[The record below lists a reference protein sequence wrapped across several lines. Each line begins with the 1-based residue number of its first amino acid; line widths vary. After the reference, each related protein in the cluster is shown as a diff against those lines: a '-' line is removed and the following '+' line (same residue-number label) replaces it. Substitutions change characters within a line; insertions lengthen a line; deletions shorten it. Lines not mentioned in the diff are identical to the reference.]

1 MNTEN
6 VAYYSALKK
15 KEILSSVIAWMKQ
28 ESIKWNKS
36 EKDKYCLALLIC
48 GNLSSPQKKKI
59 ELKQ

>member
-15 KEILSSVIAWMKQ
+15 KEILSSVVAWMKQ

-36 EKDKYCLALLIC
+36 EKDK
-48 GNLSSPQKKKI
+48 
-59 ELKQ
+59 